1 PSIDDFNSNYSNGYG
16 IGIVICHDGKIF
28 IYHSDEF
35 VNDKYYELL
44 VEKYDKEFHNIYK
57 AQIFALDKI
66 KENYKINYREV
77 KYEST

>member
-1 PSIDDFNSNYSNGYG
+1 
-16 IGIVICHDGKIF
+16 VICHDGKIF
-28 IYHSDEF
+28 IYNSDEF